1 MKMSILFQ
9 GFHALMRW
17 FFTCI
22 DIASYCLL
30 EAHARCGPV
39 SQVELARLRRE
50 EEVASAS
57 AQRERLEQT
66 VRVLQ
71 QELATKQEEAQAAQV
86 RLVSTC

>member
-1 MKMSILFQ
+1 MSCC
-9 GFHALMRW
+9 
-17 FFTCI
+17 FTCI
-22 DIASYCLL
+22 HIASYCLL
-30 EAHARCGPV
+30 EVTVVALALLPC

-57 AQRERLEQT
+57 AQRERLEQA